1 MVGDNSVSSETH
13 FFTFFCTSEPSGD
26 RPTDFL
32 SFPRPR
38 KRHFSHFSLIRGLGN
53 VIFRIFHSSEASETS
68 FFAFFA
74 HPRPRKRHFSH
85 FPLIRGLGNVIFRIF
100 HSSEASETSFFAFF
114 THPSPRIKQK
124 PRNLA
129 LTTRGENGKSRLAAC
144 GKQSPYALGRCGA
157 WGRI

>member
-13 FFTFFCTSEPSGD
+13 FFYIFLYVRALGGTALRTFFRFRGLGNVIFRIFRSSEASETSFFAFF
-26 RPTDFL
+26 TH
-32 SFPRPR
+32 PRPR

-74 HPRPRKRHFSH
+74 HPRPR
-85 FPLIRGLGNVIFRIF
+85 
-100 HSSEASETSFFAFF
+100 
-114 THPSPRIKQK
+114 IKQK

-129 LTTRGENGKSRLAAC
+129 LTTRRKTENPGWRLAENNRPMLSDDAER
-144 GKQSPYALGRCGA
+144 GDGFNTF
-157 WGRI
+157 